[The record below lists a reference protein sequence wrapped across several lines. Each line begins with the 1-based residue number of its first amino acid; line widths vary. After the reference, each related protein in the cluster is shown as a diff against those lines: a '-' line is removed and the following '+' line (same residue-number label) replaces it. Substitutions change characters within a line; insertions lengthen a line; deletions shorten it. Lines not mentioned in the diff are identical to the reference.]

1 MRTLLRLLLLAILIS
16 DGRALADGSTTQ
28 PSTLPTTRSSGVTVM
43 PAADGT
49 LLLHARD
56 VSVHGTTVRYEP
68 APNKNTVGY
77 WSKKDDW
84 ISWDF
89 QIERPGKYI
98 VTILQGCG
106 SGSGGSEVQFAVG
119 DQQLKVTV
127 QDTGGFQNFVA
138 RTIGTIELP
147 AGKLELTVKPIT
159 KPGQAVMDL
168 RSITL
173 KPVQPG

>member
-1 MRTLLRLLLLAILIS
+1 
-16 DGRALADGSTTQ
+16 
-28 PSTLPTTRSSGVTVM
+28 M

-77 WSKKDDW
+77 WTKRDDW

-106 SGSGGSEVQFAVG
+106 SGSGGSEVVFAVG

-147 AGKLELTVKPIT
+147 AGKLELTVKPLT

-168 RSITL
+168 RSVTL
-173 KPVQPG
+173 KPVQSG